1 MERGKI
7 KKLQNSNKNG
17 IIKSNQYK
25 NKKNDATLSTS
36 NSMVVSLSLLYPKS
50 SYGLRACFFVIH
62 FYLNHICS
70 IKVFLI
76 LLMCDMQYMFFDN

>member
-1 MERGKI
+1 MERGKL
-7 KKLQNSNKNG
+7 KKSNKNG
-17 IIKSNQYK
+17 IIKPNQYK
-25 NKKNDATLSTS
+25 NKNDATLSTS
-36 NSMVVSLSLLYPKS
+36 KSMVVSLSLLYPKS

-70 IKVFLI
+70 IKVLLI